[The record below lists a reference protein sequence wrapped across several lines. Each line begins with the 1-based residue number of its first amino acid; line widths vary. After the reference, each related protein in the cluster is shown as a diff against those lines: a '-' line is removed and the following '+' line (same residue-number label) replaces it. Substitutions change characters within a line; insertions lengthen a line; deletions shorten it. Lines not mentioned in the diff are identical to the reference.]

1 VLIVNLAQ
9 TVEPIDETTPTEQ
22 FIEWTLER
30 FRNRRMVITTSFGM
44 EGCALIDM
52 YAGQGAAVTV
62 VYIDTGFFFPETY
75 ALRDRMV
82 SRYPMITFVN
92 RGTSLTPAAQ
102 EVRYGAE
109 LWRRD
114 PDRCCQLRRVEPF
127 QGALVGTDVWITA
140 ITRAQG
146 STRSDTPL
154 VSWDWKYQVL
164 KICPLASWDRQR
176 VWDYVQR
183 RGVPYNELH
192 ERGYPSIGCTHC
204 TSAVPG
210 SSPGEYSREGRWAG
224 REKTECGLHGFV
236 TNQEPTSLSSSRE
249 SDSDRGTFSEE
260 PELSSKIPHFARD
273 EVS

>member
-1 VLIVNLAQ
+1 VD
-9 TVEPIDETTPTEQ
+9 IDSSTPTEQ
-22 FIEWTLER
+22 FIGWTIER

-92 RGTSLTPAAQ
+92 RGTLLTPAAQ
-102 EVRYGAE
+102 EARYGPE

-114 PDRCCQLRRVEPF
+114 PDRCCELRRVEPF
-127 QGALVGTDVWITA
+127 QQALVGTDVWITA
-140 ITRAQG
+140 ITRTQG

-164 KICPLASWDRQR
+164 KVCPLANWDRSR
-176 VWDYVQR
+176 VWEYVKR
-183 RGVPYNELH
+183 HRVPYNELH

-204 TSAVPG
+204 TTPVPG
-210 SSPGEYSREGRWAG
+210 SSPGEYSRAGRWAG
-224 REKTECGLHGFV
+224 TEKTECGLHGQSLV
-236 TNQEPTSLSSSRE
+236 TSRE
-249 SDSDRGTFSEE
+249 SLLPQRFDQQVYNLHPRLATSD
-260 PELSSKIPHFARD
+260 
-273 EVS
+273 